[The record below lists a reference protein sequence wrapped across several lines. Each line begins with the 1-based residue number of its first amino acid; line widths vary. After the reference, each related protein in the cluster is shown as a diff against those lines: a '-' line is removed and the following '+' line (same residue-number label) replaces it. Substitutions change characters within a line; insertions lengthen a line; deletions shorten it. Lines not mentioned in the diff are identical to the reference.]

1 MSLKRSWSP
10 LIDNVIKK
18 IEPAI
23 QKSNELGQMA
33 IWGYELKPFIPENS
47 KDGKEVSGIRRYYVM
62 DVPTA
67 FKMIYEDEKQ
77 PEFRNYYE
85 VIFGRCRLFAD
96 LDLAIPSIQKATGNA
111 VMGVYTIID
120 RIVKEKLAEFY
131 PSIPITKIDYCILT
145 AHLDGVKESMHVVW
159 RLYDASGREIIFE
172 SIEEVRRFMA
182 LCVNLACDSL
192 GVSGTESM
200 LPEDPANPLF
210 DHSKP
215 LHPCILDIGVY
226 NEYRNFRLIHNVK
239 ADVITGKKRAWL
251 SDPSCNTL
259 TPAHRGKPAT
269 RICMAEF
276 TRHLIR
282 AWDYDVR
289 PAEFVVLPAD
299 VIRADI
305 KFAKFKPGTTGKAKK
320 RGPAAQYKASA
331 LKAAYEGG
339 TYESLESTLSRMS
352 VSSSSS
358 AVAKI
363 KKWTLRQ
370 INRIFQ
376 SDEHSVLHD
385 VPQGFTITSDAL
397 FCPYKDADHD
407 GAPGVHY
414 NVIIT
419 YPLPTVR
426 RKCFK
431 TACIALIETQGV
443 KLVPLDDV
451 SQADRDEYTL
461 LIWEYLSEAK
471 AE

>member
-1 MSLKRSWSP
+1 
-10 LIDNVIKK
+10 
-18 IEPAI
+18 
-23 QKSNELGQMA
+23 
-33 IWGYELKPFIPENS
+33 
-47 KDGKEVSGIRRYYVM
+47 
-62 DVPTA
+62 
-67 FKMIYEDEKQ
+67 
-77 PEFRNYYE
+77 
-85 VIFGRCRLFAD
+85 
-96 LDLAIPSIQKATGNA
+96 
-111 VMGVYTIID
+111 
-120 RIVKEKLAEFY
+120 
-131 PSIPITKIDYCILT
+131 
-145 AHLDGVKESMHVVW
+145 
-159 RLYDASGREIIFE
+159 
-172 SIEEVRRFMA
+172 
-182 LCVNLACDSL
+182 
-192 GVSGTESM
+192 VSGTESM

-251 SDPSCNTL
+251 SDPSCNAL

-289 PAEFVVLPAD
+289 PAEFVVLPAE